1 MNPVERAALDGVEL
15 EYELAGSGEPVVLIH
30 AGVCAEWFA
39 PLLAQP
45 TLRDR
50 FRILSYHRAGYAG
63 SSRPTGALTIADN
76 AEHCHALMRAVGI
89 ERAHLVGH
97 SSSAMMALQLAL
109 DHPEAVRSLV
119 LLESARPALQNEQEQ
134 EFVRTVAQPALE
146 RFAAGDHA
154 GAVDAWMRGVC
165 APDYRATFEAAI
177 PGAFDRAIADAPT
190 FFAQELPAVRAWSFT
205 EQDARRITQPV
216 LAVLGAES
224 RATFGERRQ
233 LLLDWLPNAE
243 PYDLPDAN
251 HLLHVQNPGG
261 AADALAGFFAR
272 HPL

>member
-15 EYELAGSGEPVVLIH
+15 EYELVGEGDPVVLIH

-45 TLRDR
+45 ALRDR
-50 FRILSYHRAGYAG
+50 FRVLSYHRAGYAR
-63 SSRPTGALTIADN
+63 SSRPTGDLTIADN
-76 AEHCHALMRAVGI
+76 AEQCGALMRHVGI

-109 DHPEAVRSLV
+109 DHPEAVGALA
-119 LLESARPALQNEQEQ
+119 LLESARPARQNEQEQ

-154 GAVDAWMRGVC
+154 GAVDVWMRGVC
-165 APDYRATFEAAI
+165 STDYRVAFEAAI

-205 EQDARRITQPV
+205 EEDARRVTRPV

-224 RATFGERRQ
+224 RPTFRERRQ
-233 LLLDWLPNAE
+233 LLLDWLPDVE
-243 PYDLPDAN
+243 PYDLLGAN
-251 HLLHVQNPGG
+251 HLLHVQNPDG
-261 AADALAGFFAR
+261 AADALAAFFAR

>member
-15 EYELAGSGEPVVLIH
+15 EYELAGEGDPVVLVH
-30 AGVCAEWFA
+30 AGVCAEWFV

-45 TLRDR
+45 ALRDR
-50 FRILSYHRAGYAG
+50 FRVLSYHRAGYAG
-63 SSRPTGALTIADN
+63 SSRPTGELTIADN
-76 AEHCHALMRAVGI
+76 AGHCHALMRHVGI

-109 DHPEAVRSLV
+109 DRPEAVGTLA
-119 LLESARPALQNEQEQ
+119 LLEAARPAGQNEQEQ
-134 EFVRTVAQPALE
+134 EFVRTVAAPALE
-146 RFAAGDHA
+146 LFGAGDHA

-165 APDYRATFEAAI
+165 APDYRTAFDAAI

-205 EQDARRITQPV
+205 EEDARRVTQPV

-224 RATFGERRQ
+224 RSTFRERRQ
-233 LLLDWLPNAE
+233 LLLDWLPDVE
-243 PYDLPDAN
+243 PYDLPGAN
-251 HLLHVQNPGG
+251 HLLHVQNPDG
-261 AADALAGFFAR
+261 AAEALAAFFAR